1 MGRPWKEQQNY
12 YENELWQYLMFK
24 IITLHPFVFF
34 LFLFFTQ
41 ILQHLLIMEIFF
53 LFFFALHPNILNHS
67 LSPKIWIRIVTSLSV
82 INRQVLLSFPEEF
95 IKNTKK
101 ITISLILLVILFLI
115 SNPILGNP
123 QYQGNLFYTIRA
135 MKKQSDS
142 DFDVKC
148 ATVQFY
154 RNSYNSQ
161 FDSWIGLKLYVES
174 LDMSSYLGL
183 KFQVNRSLERHCNI
197 GQQSVYEFCYLLSFD
212 LWTSYLARIFF
223 LQGCDSWF
231 WGFPSLA
238 WIFNGQQHSFHVW
251 YGLRINVESLW
262 CMKTIILSLL

>member
-1 MGRPWKEQQNY
+1 
-12 YENELWQYLMFK
+12 
-24 IITLHPFVFF
+24 
-34 LFLFFTQ
+34 
-41 ILQHLLIMEIFF
+41 
-53 LFFFALHPNILNHS
+53 
-67 LSPKIWIRIVTSLSV
+67 
-82 INRQVLLSFPEEF
+82 
-95 IKNTKK
+95 
-101 ITISLILLVILFLI
+101 LVILFLI

-161 FDSWIGLKLYVES
+161 FDNWIGLKLYVES

-197 GQQSVYEFCYLLSFD
+197 GQQSMYEFCYLLSFD

-223 LQGCDSWF
+223 YKDEIVGFGDFLVLLGYLMANNIVSMCDMDSVLMWN
-231 WGFPSLA
+231 P
-238 WIFNGQQHSFHVW
+238 
-251 YGLRINVESLW
+251 YGIWKQLFYLYYSRNPSLW
-262 CMKTIILSLL
+262 CKDTLQPRKLKRRQLQIWFS

>member
-1 MGRPWKEQQNY
+1 M
-12 YENELWQYLMFK
+12 
-24 IITLHPFVFF
+24 
-34 LFLFFTQ
+34 
-41 ILQHLLIMEIFF
+41 
-53 LFFFALHPNILNHS
+53 
-67 LSPKIWIRIVTSLSV
+67 
-82 INRQVLLSFPEEF
+82 
-95 IKNTKK
+95 
-101 ITISLILLVILFLI
+101 LVILFLI

-161 FDSWIGLKLYVES
+161 FDNWIGLKLYVES

-197 GQQSVYEFCYLLSFD
+197 GQQSMYEFCYLLSFD

-223 LQGCDSWF
+223 YKDEIVGFGDFLVLLGYLMANNIVSMCDMDSVLMWN
-231 WGFPSLA
+231 P
-238 WIFNGQQHSFHVW
+238 
-251 YGLRINVESLW
+251 YGV
-262 CMKTIILSLL
+262 